1 MKEIKL
7 KEQTL
12 SLDKSI
18 NSMIYEVRGQ
28 KVMLDFEL
36 SEFYGY
42 ETKRFNEQVKRN
54 LEKFDETFRFQL
66 NKKEW
71 ETILKLKNSTASSH
85 SEKNLKSQIA
95 TASWGGDRHIPY
107 AFTEQGVYMLM
118 TVLKGE
124 LATKQSILLIKTFKE
139 MKDYIVNNQNLIS
152 ISELLKL
159 TNTVSKHT
167 FQLEKH
173 EKKLK
178 IVFDKFIDSSSFKH
192 FLILDGNKIEADVA
206 YQSIYSK
213 AKKTILIVDDYIDLK
228 TFQLLKSCK
237 KNVKITIISDNKA
250 RNNISNDYIKDF
262 ETETQN
268 IVELKSNNGKF
279 HDRYIVLDYGLINE
293 MIFHCGSSSKDSGNK
308 ITAIT
313 RIEDTLV
320 YKEIFSDLLN

>member
-1 MKEIKL
+1 MKEFGL

-12 SLDKSI
+12 SFDNSI
-18 NSMIYEVRGQ
+18 NSMIYELRGE
-28 KVMLDFEL
+28 KVMIDFEL
-36 SEFYGY
+36 AEFYGY
-42 ETKRFNEQVKRN
+42 ETKSFNQQVKRN
-54 LEKFDETFRFQL
+54 IEKFDQTFRFKL
-66 NKKEW
+66 NKEEW
-71 ETILKLKNSTASSH
+71 NEILRWKNSTANSH
-85 SEKNLKSQIA
+85 GENDLRSQNVTANL
-95 TASWGGDRHIPY
+95 DMRRYLPY
-107 AFTEQGVYMLM
+107 AFTEQGIYMLM

-139 MKDYIVNNQNLIS
+139 MKDYIVNNQNLVS

-167 FQLEKH
+167 RQLEKH

-228 TFQLLKSCK
+228 TLQLLKSCK

-250 RNNISNDYIKDF
+250 RNNISNEYIKDF
-262 ETETQN
+262 ENETQN

-308 ITAIT
+308 ITAIN
-313 RIEDTLV
+313 RIENISI
-320 YKEIFSDLLN
+320 YKDIFN